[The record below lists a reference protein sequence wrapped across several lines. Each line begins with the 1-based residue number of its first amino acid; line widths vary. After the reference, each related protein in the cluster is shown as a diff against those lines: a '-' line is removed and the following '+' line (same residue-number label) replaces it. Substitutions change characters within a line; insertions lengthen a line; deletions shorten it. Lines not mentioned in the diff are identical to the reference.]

1 MKYDSQYYML
11 NESGR
16 ATDYMLDQI
25 DGSDEG
31 LGRLMAIHPI
41 HRRVLGPG
49 RVGISEGNRAK
60 FQPCDYHETAE
71 QLVSEK
77 FRQVLVP
84 FNLPGIDFY
93 QTDIINDDKTWSDYY
108 FMHIWNHHK
117 AIDKKRSEIKGTYV
131 RNRFTLLKL
140 SLDEKVLDQVPLEK
154 RLVFT
159 LEEKPVFLFHESVVA
174 ALRAA
179 DLSGLG
185 FRRVDDWSI
194 GSAFE
199 DDDDDS
205 YDDL

>member
-77 FRQVLVP
+77 FRQVLAS
-84 FNLPGIDFY
+84 FHLPSVDFY
-93 QTDIINDDKTWSDYY
+93 QTNIVNGDKIWSEHYY
-108 FMHIWNHHK
+108 MHIWNHHQ
-117 AIDKKRSEIKGTYV
+117 AIHKKRSEIKGTYIG
-131 RNRFTLLKL
+131 NRFTLLKL

-159 LEEKPVFLFHESVVA
+159 LEEKPVFFVS
-174 ALRAA
+174 
-179 DLSGLG
+179 
-185 FRRVDDWSI
+185 
-194 GSAFE
+194 
-199 DDDDDS
+199 
-205 YDDL
+205 

>member
-1 MKYDSQYYML
+1 MKYDSQYYLLEESGDSTSYML
-11 NESGR
+11 N
-16 ATDYMLDQI
+16 QI
-25 DGSDEG
+25 EGSDDG
-31 LGRLMAIHPI
+31 LERLMSLFPI
-41 HRRVLGPG
+41 HRKVLGPG

-77 FRQVLVP
+77 FRQVLEP
-84 FNLPGIDFY
+84 FHLPGVDFY
-93 QTDIINDDKTWSDYY
+93 QTNIVNGDKIWSEHYY
-108 FMHIWNHHK
+108 MHIWNHHQ
-117 AIDKKRSEIKGTYV
+117 AINKKRSEILGTYV
-131 RNRFTLLKL
+131 GDRFTLLKL

-174 ALRAA
+174 ALSAA

-185 FRRVDDWSI
+185 FRRVDSWSI

-199 DDDDDS
+199 DDEDDF

>member
-71 QLVSEK
+71 QLVSDK
-77 FRQVLVP
+77 FRQVLAP

-93 QTDIINDDKTWSDYY
+93 QTDIVNDDKTWSDYY
-108 FMHIWNHHK
+108 FMHIWNHHQ
-117 AIDKKRSEIKGTYV
+117 AIDKKRSEISGTYV
-131 RNRFTLLKL
+131 GGRFTLLKL
-140 SLDEKVLDQVPLEK
+140 SLDEEVLDQVPLEK

-159 LEEKPVFLFHESVVA
+159 LKEKPVFLFHQSVVA
-174 ALRAA
+174 ALRAS

-185 FRRVDDWSI
+185 FRRVDNWSI

-199 DDDDDS
+199 DDDDF

>member
-11 NESGR
+11 KESGR
-16 ATDYMLDQI
+16 AASYMLDQVE
-25 DGSDEG
+25 GSDEG

-77 FRQVLVP
+77 FRKVLAP

-93 QTDIINDDKTWSDYY
+93 QTDIVNDDKTWSDYY

-117 AIDKKRSEIKGTYV
+117 AIHKKRSEIKGTYV
-131 RNRFTLLKL
+131 GNRFTLLKL
-140 SLDEKVLDQVPLEK
+140 SLHEKVLDQVPLEE

-185 FRRVDDWSI
+185 FRRVDSWSI

-199 DDDDDS
+199 DDDDDF